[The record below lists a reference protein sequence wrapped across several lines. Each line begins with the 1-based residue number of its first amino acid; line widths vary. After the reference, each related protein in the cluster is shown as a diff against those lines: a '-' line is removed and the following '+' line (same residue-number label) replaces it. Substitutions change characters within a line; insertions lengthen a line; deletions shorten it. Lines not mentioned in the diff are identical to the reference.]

1 MASQE
6 TPAKRQQ
13 SNEVVGSI
21 DTIYTHTLLPVA
33 EVVNTTNATASVAV
47 DHRHPLGV
55 TLTNYICASLEREI
69 EEYIRSP
76 LESHFHTGL

>member
-6 TPAKRQQ
+6 TPAKRQK
-13 SNEVVGSI
+13 SNEAVGSI
-21 DTIYTHTLLPVA
+21 GTTSTDTLLTNVA
-33 EVVNTTNATASVAV
+33 ASVAV